1 MPQPLLYADPTL
13 LDHRQAWLGHLQ
25 NGRRLTPKTI
35 DAYERDSRQFLI
47 FLTQH
52 LGAPAEVSHL
62 QDLKITDLRS
72 FLASRRGSGSG
83 ARSLARNL
91 AGIRSFFA
99 YLRKQQI
106 VDVTAANALTT
117 PKQPKSLP
125 RPVGSADATTMLEES
140 LDPDIES
147 EAWVGARDAAV
158 LSLLYGCGLRI
169 SEALGLSLKN
179 MDALQTG
186 LMNITGKGGRER
198 MVPVLP
204 VVIDAVHRYTALCPF
219 VIAAA
224 ANPQAPL
231 FYGVRGKRLNPRIVQ
246 KSVENLRVRL
256 GLPSS
261 ATPHALRHAFATHL
275 LAGGGDLRTIQELLG
290 HASLSTTQIYTQV
303 DTRHLLSVY
312 TKAHPRMIAGD

>member
-1 MPQPLLYADPTL
+1 MSEALVFAHQEL
-13 LDHRQAWLGHLQ
+13 LDHRKAWLDHLE
-25 NGRRLTPKTI
+25 NGKRLSPKTI
-35 DAYERDSRQFLI
+35 EAYERDSRQFLT
-47 FLTQH
+47 FLSQH
-52 LGAPAEVSHL
+52 LGAPAEIRHL

-99 YLRKQQI
+99 FLRKQQI

-125 RPVGSADATTMLEES
+125 RPVSAPEAGALLEEAM
-140 LDPDIES
+140 DPNIES
-147 EAWVGARDAAV
+147 EPWVGARDAAV

-169 SEALGLSLKN
+169 SEALGLSLKDV
-179 MDALQTG
+179 DALKTG
-186 LMNITGKGGRER
+186 LMKVAGKGGKER
-198 MVPVLP
+198 LVPVLP
-204 VVIDAVHRYTALCPF
+204 AVIEAIALYRSLCPF
-219 VIAAA
+219 LVAHAD
-224 ANPQAPL
+224 NPETPL
-231 FYGVRGKRLNPRIVQ
+231 FFGVRGKRLNPRIVQ
-246 KSVENLRVRL
+246 KSVEDLRMRL
-256 GLPSS
+256 GLPPS

-290 HASLSTTQIYTQV
+290 HASLSTTQVYTQV

-312 TKAHPRMIAGD
+312 TRAHPRMIAGN

>member
-1 MPQPLLYADPTL
+1 MSQALTFADPKL
-13 LDHRQAWLGHLQ
+13 LDHRRAWLSHLE
-25 NGRRLTPKTI
+25 NGKRHTPKTI
-35 DAYERDSRQFLI
+35 EAYERDSRQFLT
-47 FLTQH
+47 FLSQH
-52 LGAPAEVSHL
+52 LGASAGVRHL
-62 QDLKITDLRS
+62 RELRITDLRS

-83 ARSLARNL
+83 ARSLARSL

-99 YLRKQQI
+99 FLRKQNI

-125 RPVGSADATTMLEES
+125 RPVGASEASAMLEEA
-140 LDPDIES
+140 LEPNVES
-147 EAWVGARDAAV
+147 EAWVGARDAAI

-169 SEALGLSLKN
+169 SEALGLSLKDV
-179 MDALQTG
+179 DALQTG
-186 LMNITGKGGRER
+186 VMKVTGKGGKER
-198 MVPVLP
+198 LVPVLP
-204 VVIDAVHRYTALCPF
+204 AVIEAVSLYGSLCPF
-219 VIAAA
+219 IIAYAD
-224 ANPQAPL
+224 NPEAPL
-231 FYGVRGKRLNPRIVQ
+231 FFGVRGKRLNPRIVQ
-246 KSVENLRVRL
+246 KAVEDLRMRL

-312 TKAHPRMIAGD
+312 TKAHPRMIAGE

>member
-1 MPQPLLYADPTL
+1 MSQALTFANPKLLE
-13 LDHRQAWLGHLQ
+13 HRRAWLSHLE
-25 NGRRLTPKTI
+25 NGKRLTPKTI
-35 DAYERDSRQFLI
+35 EAYERDSRQFLT
-47 FLTQH
+47 FLSQH
-52 LGAPAEVSHL
+52 LGAPADVRHL
-62 QDLKITDLRS
+62 RELRITDLRS

-83 ARSLARNL
+83 ARSLARSL

-99 YLRKQQI
+99 FLRKQQI

-125 RPVGSADATTMLEES
+125 RPVGASEASTMLEEA
-140 LDPDIES
+140 LEPNAES

-169 SEALGLSLKN
+169 SEALGLSLKDV
-179 MDALQTG
+179 DALKTG
-186 LMNITGKGGRER
+186 LMKVTGKGGKER
-198 MVPVLP
+198 LVPVLP
-204 VVIDAVHRYTALCPF
+204 AVIDAVSLYGSLCPF
-219 VIAAA
+219 IIAHAD
-224 ANPQAPL
+224 NPEAPL
-231 FYGVRGKRLNPRIVQ
+231 FFGVRGKRLNPRIVQ
-246 KSVENLRVRL
+246 KSVEDLRMRL

-303 DTRHLLSVY
+303 DTRHLLAVY
-312 TKAHPRMIAGD
+312 TKAHPRMIAGE